1 MALIDKTSL
10 TGISDKQRKVF
21 EWFTCYL
28 TVLEEG
34 IMSFM
39 SSAIVHRFP
48 LGYSFNIVDGNEQ
61 NNYHY
66 GTKTHTVIRS
76 SFGYNPKSG
85 NISWKWAVV
94 FVCVVPTGKIV

>member
-48 LGYSFNIVDGNEQ
+48 LGYSFNNVDGNEQ

-85 NISWKWAVV
+85 NIS
-94 FVCVVPTGKIV
+94 